1 MALIQVNNFASTGG
15 GNATRS
21 SLFLTMLFKNFLT
34 YLYFYFRP
42 FIKWFLRRFTRLCE
56 LQRICYGSPAGAAR
70 TRQVEMSLQLSRR
83 REIREMMNILDNEVE
98 HCSEYELRE
107 LVKKMVMTV
116 MMAKKIKPRNHP
128 DFARLFGECVEQ
140 IWGYRRLICIVEA
153 IRTDQYDPDNLNN
166 EKKLFQLWS
175 LLMPDDRLESRIT
188 KQWQDIGFQGDDPKT
203 DFRGMGL
210 LGLENLLFFSSEY
223 NSAARHVLSH
233 SHHPNHGYTFAI
245 VGINLT
251 SMAYRLVKA
260 GKAKT
265 HFYNITRRAPRIEH
279 FHKFY
284 CYLFFEF
291 DRFWISSKPKSIM
304 DFSIIQEK
312 FERNILSV
320 LDEDST
326 VFKMNNLV
334 VEHI

>member
-70 TRQVEMSLQLSRR
+70 TRQVEMSLQLTRR

-188 KQWQDIGFQGDDPKT
+188 KQWQDIGFQVSILFGRTNKVHLNPFLNSRAMTPRQISEEWAYSDLKT
-203 DFRGMGL
+203 CSSSPVSTTALRATFSRTRTTPTMATRSL
-210 LGLENLLFFSSEY
+210 LSE
-223 NSAARHVLSH
+223 SISL
-233 SHHPNHGYTFAI
+233 PWPT
-245 VGINLT
+245 
-251 SMAYRLVKA
+251 
-260 GKAKT
+260 
-265 HFYNITRRAPRIEH
+265 
-279 FHKFY
+279 
-284 CYLFFEF
+284 
-291 DRFWISSKPKSIM
+291 DSSKRARRRPT
-304 DFSIIQEK
+304 
-312 FERNILSV
+312 
-320 LDEDST
+320 ST
-326 VFKMNNLV
+326 
-334 VEHI
+334 I